1 MPRKKRKDL
10 KQGDDV
16 GSMHSFFFFFFVSQN
31 NTTREY
37 IQTKKILNEI

>member
-16 GSMHSFFFFFFVSQN
+16 GSMHSLFFVTQN

>member
-16 GSMHSFFFFFFVSQN
+16 GSMHSFFFFVSQN

-37 IQTKKILNEI
+37 IQTKKVLNEI